1 MHLAG
6 AQRLAKGI
14 SIAYSVRHAGFSQA
28 AREAHRACLACSATL
43 VNVGL
48 ALATAG
54 SVGAKTRRDEAR
66 RYFGSVATAKTSKI
80 IGWKAQVQ
88 CALPLL
94 CSGPIATEVRRL
106 DTDTYLPRAAHA
118 LDLSPPPT
126 LAEASCK
133 GNAFPVCAHLPR
145 GDHRKSIDYA
155 IMKKAVCTP
164 KLCR

>member
-14 SIAYSVRHAGFSQA
+14 SIANSVRHAGFSQA

-118 LDLSPPPT
+118 LDLSPPQRSPKRHVRAT
-126 LAEASCK
+126 LFLYALTCRAETIANRLTTRS
-133 GNAFPVCAHLPR
+133 
-145 GDHRKSIDYA
+145 
-155 IMKKAVCTP
+155 
-164 KLCR
+164 